1 MTIANNKYM
10 DVPFTAH
17 DPFLAH
23 SKPKNWKA
31 YNPNV
36 NVHGNKKTNGPDAIT
51 RTVTIKK

>member
-36 NVHGNKKTNGPDAIT
+36 NDHGNKKTNGPDAIT